1 MYVYTL
7 TVASSS
13 YLICVYG
20 IFFFLTNDAL
30 FQNANFAPFL
40 RVFDL
45 GLRYK
50 ETILIRKFTYSC
62 LVDLNIFRI
71 EIYNEQQTRICVI
84 VISKNILVNMWWLFQ
99 SIPSRGFWLLLY
111 LSYL

>member
-1 MYVYTL
+1 MHYFKMPIL
-7 TVASSS
+7 LLFCES
-13 YLICVYG
+13 LIWDCA
-20 IFFFLTNDAL
+20 T
-30 FQNANFAPFL
+30 
-40 RVFDL
+40 
-45 GLRYK
+45 
-50 ETILIRKFTYSC
+50 IRKFTYSC

>member
-13 YLICVYG
+13 YLIYCLNERCT
-20 IFFFLTNDAL
+20 ISKCQFCS
-30 FQNANFAPFL
+30 FL

-50 ETILIRKFTYSC
+50 ETILIRTNSC

-71 EIYNEQQTRICVI
+71 EIYNEQQTRICII
-84 VISKNILVNMWWLFQ
+84 VIRKNILVNMWWLFQ
-99 SIPSRGFWLLLY
+99 SIPSRGFWLLRY

>member
-7 TVASSS
+7 IVASSS

-20 IFFFLTNDAL
+20 TFFFLTNDAL
-30 FQNANFAPFL
+30 FQNANFAPIF

-50 ETILIRKFTYSC
+50 ETILIS
-62 LVDLNIFRI
+62 
-71 EIYNEQQTRICVI
+71 
-84 VISKNILVNMWWLFQ
+84 
-99 SIPSRGFWLLLY
+99 
-111 LSYL
+111 SYVHIHVSLI